1 MLPESQVLN
10 RRPKEAYPKLDP
22 PRTVRVKFRKVGNLQ
37 YISHLDLQRTVSRV
51 LVRAGIPMW
60 YTQGFNPHAKM
71 TFGLPLSVGAESLC
85 EYLDLRIDRDMGN
98 KEIKN
103 RLNAAL
109 TDELCVLDVYT
120 APEKSV
126 FADIIWARYDI
137 RIDAPDATEGLA
149 EEIKSYLTA
158 SPLLMDKKSKSGIRQ
173 VDITTLIRSLDVR
186 AEEGRLC
193 LDAVLCVS
201 GSDYLN
207 PEYLIRALRER
218 FSLLPEGDMTQE
230 YSILRTHVY
239 LQDGVTE
246 FR

>member
-1 MLPESQVLN
+1 
-10 RRPKEAYPKLDP
+10 
-22 PRTVRVKFRKVGNLQ
+22 
-37 YISHLDLQRTVSRV
+37 
-51 LVRAGIPMW
+51 MW

-85 EYLDLRIDRDMGN
+85 EYLDLRIDRDMSCE
-98 KEIKN
+98 EIKE

-109 TDELCVLDVYT
+109 TDELYALAVY
-120 APEKSV
+120 AVPEKSV

-137 RIDAPDATEGLA
+137 RIDAPEATDALV
-149 EEIKSYLTA
+149 EEVRAYLTT

-186 AEEGRLC
+186 ALDGRLA

-218 FSLLPEGDMTQE
+218 FSFVPEDDMTQE

-239 LQDGVTE
+239 LADGITE
-246 FR
+246 FQ

>member
-1 MLPESQVLN
+1 MLSESQVLN
-10 RRPKEAYPKLDP
+10 RKPKEAYSKLGQ

-37 YISHLDLQRTVSRV
+37 YISHLDLQRTISRV
-51 LVRAGIPMW
+51 LIRAGIPMW

-71 TFGLPLSVGAESLC
+71 TFGLPLSVGAESVC
-85 EYLDLRIDRDMGN
+85 EYLDLRIDRDMSC
-98 KEIKN
+98 KEIKA
-103 RLNAAL
+103 RLNEAL
-109 TDELCVLDVYT
+109 TDELCVLDAYE
-120 APEKSV
+120 APEGSA

-137 RIDAPDATEGLA
+137 RMDVPDATESLA
-149 EEIKSYLTA
+149 EEVRAYLTT

-186 AEEGRLC
+186 LQEGQLM

-207 PEYLIRALRER
+207 PDYLIRALRER
-218 FSLLPEGDMTQE
+218 FGLLPEGDLTK
-230 YSILRTHVY
+230 SCTILRTHVY
-239 LQDGVTE
+239 LADGETE